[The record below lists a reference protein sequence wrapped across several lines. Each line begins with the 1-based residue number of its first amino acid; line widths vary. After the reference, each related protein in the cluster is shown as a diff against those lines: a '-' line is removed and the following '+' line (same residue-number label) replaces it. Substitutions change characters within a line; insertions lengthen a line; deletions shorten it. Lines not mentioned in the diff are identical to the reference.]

1 MERDGWTCKSCGAS
15 GKGVTLN
22 VHHAYYES
30 GKAPWEYPTGTL
42 VTWCEDCHGKI
53 HEAQKR
59 LALRIARHS
68 FQDENNKTTD
78 IIEFFNGVY
87 DARFVLLPSWG
98 STKSYCQGFAIGKI
112 RIDETSAEA
121 ITQRWSISPSDW
133 RAS

>member
-1 MERDGWTCKSCGAS
+1 MERDGWACAACGAS
-15 GKGVTLN
+15 GDGVTLN

-30 GKAPWEYPTGTL
+30 GRAPWEYPTDTL

-59 LALRIARHS
+59 LALIIARNN
-68 FQDENNKTTD
+68 FNDFNNKTTD
-78 IIEFFNGVY
+78 ILEFFNGVY
-87 DARFVLLPSWG
+87 DARFVLLPSRD

-112 RIDETSAEA
+112 AIDETSAEA
-121 ITQRWSISPSDW
+121 ITQRWSVSPSDW